1 MLFVAYF
8 HPKISVSGSI
18 QRLSVAVIKINIFL
32 TVATQN
38 MWNCGGLDF
47 DGESNRGAFG
57 AN

>member
-38 MWNCGGLDF
+38 M
-47 DGESNRGAFG
+47 
-57 AN
+57 